1 MVWWYSGIVLGS
13 SSSLGS
19 VFERSFFT
27 VQLCWGDF
35 NLGQRR
41 IKVFCITLP
50 RKLRSFLSS
59 SFLLESVLKKS
70 SSNWFD
76 SHVQIFFEFSANWK
90 TLWGNLLDP
99 NSVRSCT
106 ILTNY
111 YKNIGLS
118 DDVNLYYFFQYKV
131 YYIWYVLVV
140 LLCYTS
146 TSPTDFLF
154 SSTEGLNRMNSEEVW
169 NRDRC

>member
-1 MVWWYSGIVLGS
+1 MVSAGVGFWAVIFHRPTLLGGFQS
-13 SSSLGS
+13 RTEKDQGLLHNITTKTAILSL
-19 VFERSFFT
+19 FFFLT
-27 VQLCWGDF
+27 RV
-35 NLGQRR
+35 
-41 IKVFCITLP
+41 CI
-50 RKLRSFLSS
+50 
-59 SFLLESVLKKS
+59 EKKS

-99 NSVRSCT
+99 NSMRSCT

-111 YKNIGLS
+111 YKNIGLC

-131 YYIWYVLVV
+131 YYIWYVLVL

>member
-1 MVWWYSGIVLGS
+1 MRRCC
-13 SSSLGS
+13 SLAFSYRAAAADS

-76 SHVQIFFEFSANWK
+76 SHVQIFFLNSLQIGRLFGETFLIQTQWD
-90 TLWGNLLDP
+90 LVLYLLI
-99 NSVRSCT
+99 T
-106 ILTNY
+106 IRILDCVMMWTY
-111 YKNIGLS
+111 TI
-118 DDVNLYYFFQYKV
+118 FFNTK
-131 YYIWYVLVV
+131 
-140 LLCYTS
+140 S
-146 TSPTDFLF
+146 TIY
-154 SSTEGLNRMNSEEVW
+154 GMY
-169 NRDRC
+169 

>member
-1 MVWWYSGIVLGS
+1 MY
-13 SSSLGS
+13 
-19 VFERSFFT
+19 
-27 VQLCWGDF
+27 
-35 NLGQRR
+35 
-41 IKVFCITLP
+41 K
-50 RKLRSFLSS
+50 
-59 SFLLESVLKKS
+59 
-70 SSNWFD
+70 
-76 SHVQIFFEFSANWK
+76 IFFEFSANWK

-99 NSVRSCT
+99 NSMRSCT

-131 YYIWYVLVV
+131 YYIWYVLVL